1 MINNRPL
8 LLHLC
13 ISTMRKR
20 RGILLVLLVLL
31 VLFIDRHQPDTE
43 VGFTHSRFD
52 VIHTMYKTTMGFLAI
67 DIF

>member
-1 MINNRPL
+1 
-8 LLHLC
+8 
-13 ISTMRKR
+13 MRKR